1 MIRLE
6 VIENFRLKEFSKL
19 KKLERKGKEEAGKL
33 FVGDT
38 FECDEQL
45 QKYLLGDNPIGRA
58 VVKVIK
64 IVPEK
69 EEITEEKLPTDQTGE
84 EITKVEEKPKKKKRK

>member
-6 VIENFRLKEFSKL
+6 VIENFRLKEFNKL
-19 KKLERKGKEEAGKL
+19 KKIERKGKEETGKL

-64 IVPEK
+64 IVPEEAPK
-69 EEITEEKLPTDQTGE
+69 EVETAKEPI
-84 EITKVEEKPKKKKRK
+84 EEKPKKKKRK